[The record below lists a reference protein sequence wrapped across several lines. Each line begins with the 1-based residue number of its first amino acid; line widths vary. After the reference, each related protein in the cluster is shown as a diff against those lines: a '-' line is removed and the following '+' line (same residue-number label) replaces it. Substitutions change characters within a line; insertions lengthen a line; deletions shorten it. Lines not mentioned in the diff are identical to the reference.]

1 MFATY
6 RRKSWYIEYTNI
18 KTCILICR
26 NEGDMDYRK
35 LNTKAM
41 TCMYVKTWIGS
52 VIWIV
57 LLIVSNILLKDEI
70 PTIVSGVI
78 YGVVA
83 MIAIYSLIA
92 PKLRYERYRFLL
104 SEEEFAVRKG
114 LIVVKTEIV
123 PIERLHKIEVSS
135 GPVFR
140 AFGLKEIKV
149 TTAGGEINVSYLD
162 NEIADKIAEHLKTR
176 INTIAV
182 EERNAELEEK
192 QEETVTVLDEMYM
205 EGENGAE

>member
-1 MFATY
+1 
-6 RRKSWYIEYTNI
+6 
-18 KTCILICR
+18 
-26 NEGDMDYRK
+26 MDYKK

-52 VIWIV
+52 IVWIV
-57 LLIVSNILLKDEI
+57 MLVVGNILLKDEM
-70 PTIVSGVI
+70 PAVVSGII
-78 YGVVA
+78 YGLVA
-83 MIAIYSLIA
+83 FIVIYSLIA

-104 SEEEFAVRKG
+104 TEEEFAVRKG

-192 QEETVTVLDEMYM
+192 EQEMVAASDAMYM